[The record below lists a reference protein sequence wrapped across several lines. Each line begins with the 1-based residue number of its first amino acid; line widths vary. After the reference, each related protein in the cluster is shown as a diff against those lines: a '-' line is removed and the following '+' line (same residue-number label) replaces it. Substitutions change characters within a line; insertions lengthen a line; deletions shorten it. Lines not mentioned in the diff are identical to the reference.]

1 MPNHRAVILLVAA
14 LISACGGSG
23 SGAGA
28 PQTNLTVFAAS
39 SLQPAFDQIGAKLLA
54 TKNIK
59 TTFNYAESQA
69 LTAQLSQRAKADV
82 FASADTANMT
92 TVEKAGLL
100 NGSPQVFAHNRLE
113 IAIAHGNPKN
123 IHSLADL
130 AKPGIVVVLAD
141 PSVPAGKYAQEA
153 FAKAHVTVQPA
164 SLELQVTSVLSKV
177 AMGQADAGIVYLS
190 DVVSSNRQVDSVTIR
205 DDQNVIADYPI
216 GVLKSASNPDGAAAF
231 VNFLLS
237 ADGQTILRFHGFE
250 AA

>member
-28 PQTNLTVFAAS
+28 PQTNLTVFANS

-59 TTFNYAESQA
+59 TTFNYAVTEA
-69 LTAQLSQRAKADV
+69 LTSQLTQRAKADV
-82 FASADTANMT
+82 FASSDTANMT

-123 IHSLADL
+123 IRSLADL
-130 AKPGIVVVLAD
+130 AKPGVVVVLAD
-141 PSVPAGKYAQEA
+141 PSVPTGQHAQEA
-153 FAKAHVTVQPA
+153 LTKAHVTVHPA
-164 SLELQVTSVLSKV
+164 SLELQVSSVLSKV
-177 AMGQADAGIVYLS
+177 ALGQADAGIVYLS
-190 DVVSSNRQVDSVTIR
+190 DVVSSKQVDSVTIR

-237 ADGQTILRFHGFE
+237 ADGQTILRFQGFE

>member
-1 MPNHRAVILLVAA
+1 MPNHRAVILLVVA
-14 LISACGGSG
+14 LLSACGGPG

-28 PQTNLTVFAAS
+28 PQTNLTVFADS

-59 TTFNYAESQA
+59 TTFNYAATEA
-69 LTAQLSQRAKADV
+69 LTSQLTQRAKADV
-82 FASADTANMT
+82 FASSDTANMT

-100 NGSPQVFAHNRLE
+100 NGSPQVFVHNRLE

-123 IHSLADL
+123 IRSLADL

-141 PSVPAGKYAQEA
+141 PSVPAGKFAQEA
-153 FAKAHVTVQPA
+153 LTKAHVTVHPA
-164 SLELQVTSVLSKV
+164 SLELQVTGVLSKV
-177 AMGQADAGIVYLS
+177 ALGQADAGIVYLS
-190 DVVSSNRQVDSVTIR
+190 DVVSSRHQVDSVTIR

-216 GVLKSASNPDGAAAF
+216 GVLKSAPNPDGAAAF
-231 VNFLLS
+231 VNFVLS
-237 ADGQTILRFHGFE
+237 TDGQTILRFQGFE

>member
-1 MPNHRAVILLVAA
+1 MPNHRAVILLVVA
-14 LISACGGSG
+14 LISACGGPG

-28 PQTNLTVFAAS
+28 PQTNLTVFANS

-59 TTFNYAESQA
+59 TTFNYAATEA
-69 LTAQLSQRAKADV
+69 LTSQLTQRAKADV
-82 FASADTANMT
+82 FASSDTANMT

-123 IHSLADL
+123 IRSLADL
-130 AKPGIVVVLAD
+130 AKPGVVVVLAD
-141 PSVPAGKYAQEA
+141 PSVPAGQHAQEA
-153 FAKAHVTVQPA
+153 LLKAHVTVHPA
-164 SLELQVTSVLSKV
+164 SLEPQVSSVLSKV
-177 AMGQADAGIVYLS
+177 ALGQADAGIVYLN
-190 DVVSSNRQVDSVTIR
+190 DVVSSKQVDSVTIR

-216 GVLKSASNPDGAAAF
+216 GVLKSAANPDGAATF
-231 VNFLLS
+231 VNFVLS
-237 ADGQTILRFHGFE
+237 ADGQTFLRFAGFE